1 MTIIEQLEIIKQL
14 VLKERKIVTYEW
26 LSKYLNIHVNEA
38 KPLLYK
44 FVSEYGSSNKES
56 FYTVYCISGFSTI
69 NDQHTVTLIYQE
81 NLENIRKDFSKVSSL
96 HVYSV
101 QPKCPTEAEL
111 VKANQGSIDKVST
124 EPVLPSN
131 TNREVTL
138 TVNKKESSNTS
149 IKPDEKESEKVN
161 PTQPEISKP
170 NTVTIKSAFSKEK
183 QLINK
188 QNDDSH
194 LGKATSHEIETSKE
208 EQEDRQSEGKQFV
221 NQKKNDKTEDN
232 VPQDESKTS
241 NKKSKKRK
249 SDECESNLDEASKE
263 GRVNNKQK
271 SKENKVTYKNKI
283 AKARKKNKVADDLD
297 LQNTTEKFM
306 TIMTI
311 DNAEKDQPQEKQS
324 AVSASPDQQSALPTK
339 KRGRRQTLKFRS
351 YVNEKGYTVRENYHE
366 WESFSEDESV
376 LEPPAKKSQKA
387 IKAQEPKGVAKR
399 VKKKKGDNGSQ
410 KSLLNF
416 FGKK

>member
-1 MTIIEQLEIIKQL
+1 MTITEQLEIIKQL

-56 FYTVYCISGFSTI
+56 FYTVYCISGVSTI

-138 TVNKKESSNTS
+138 TANKKESSNTS
-149 IKPDEKESEKVN
+149 IKPNEKESEKVN

-221 NQKKNDKTEDN
+221 NQQKNDKTEDI

-271 SKENKVTYKNKI
+271 N
-283 AKARKKNKVADDLD
+283 DLD